1 MVSIASVQMNSF
13 LREALVYEALT
24 VSLRSVSLTK
34 EFGKVSTDKT
44 LLTFCPTIFP
54 STTPYK
60 TPFF

>member
-1 MVSIASVQMNSF
+1 MNSF

-54 STTPYK
+54 SITPYK